1 MPAQAKWKVGRSSLP
16 TRRLLSH
23 DSLHLMVQSGVVR
36 RADSSPPDLSL
47 TQFYVMESIDQNHGK
62 DMAVEQGWL
71 SRIVLGR
78 RSQSLF
84 VKRPKI

>member
-1 MPAQAKWKVGRSSLP
+1 M
-16 TRRLLSH
+16 
-23 DSLHLMVQSGVVR
+23 MVQSGVVR
-36 RADSSPPDLSL
+36 RADSSPPDVSL
-47 TQFYVMESIDQNHGK
+47 TQFHVVENSDEHCGK
-62 DMAVEQGWL
+62 DMVIERGWL

>member
-1 MPAQAKWKVGRSSLP
+1 MP
-16 TRRLLSH
+16 TRHLLNL
-23 DSLHLMVQSGVVR
+23 DSLQMIVQSGVVR
-36 RADSSPPDLSL
+36 RADSSPPGVSM
-47 TQFYVMESIDQNHGK
+47 TQFHVIENVDRNPITDV
-62 DMAVEQGWL
+62 AAEQGCL

>member
-1 MPAQAKWKVGRSSLP
+1 MP

-23 DSLHLMVQSGVVR
+23 DSLRMMVQSGVVR
-36 RADSSPPDLSL
+36 RADSSPPDVSL
-47 TQFYVMESIDQNHGK
+47 TQFQVMENIDRNHSK

>member
-1 MPAQAKWKVGRSSLP
+1 MP
-16 TRRLLSH
+16 TRHLPNL
-23 DSLHLMVQSGVVR
+23 DSLQMMVQSGVVR
-36 RADSSPPDLSL
+36 RADSSPPDVSL
-47 TQFYVMESIDQNHGK
+47 TQFQVMENIDQNHSK
-62 DMAVEQGWL
+62 DMAVEQRWL